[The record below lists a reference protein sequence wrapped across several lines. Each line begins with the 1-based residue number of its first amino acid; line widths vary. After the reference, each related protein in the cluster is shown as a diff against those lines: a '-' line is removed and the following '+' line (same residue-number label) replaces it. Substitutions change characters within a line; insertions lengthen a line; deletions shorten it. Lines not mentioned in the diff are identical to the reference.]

1 MRPRTPAVDLGHTSA
16 GAKPTSPPETPTATS
31 PSLDRAVAS
40 GEKLSPQA
48 AAAMRQFKSS
58 GSNIRPLGGNKFS
71 YSRDPRP
78 DEISPRSSASS
89 DEGSDSSESLS
100 QSHPSDIQ
108 GYHRRLGFQFTT
120 AAAAIAALNVNGATI
135 RIEEACFVVEE
146 LSDYSV
152 DSDDIDLDI
161 IRPDAIECAGGS
173 ERSRTG
179 SYRSHE
185 LDPAMT
191 TGFEDMKA
199 FDSDSEYD
207 ENDDFQSS
215 LIQRRMERRIRRMKS
230 GSISKRTISER
241 DSESDNEDLL
251 PWMDPQETLLSHRR
265 VRRRGDHRSSIQ
277 YTRPLMPER
286 IPELKEP
293 NSDDEVII
301 DDHELFARELP
312 YFSFME
318 VDYA

>member
-1 MRPRTPAVDLGHTSA
+1 MRPRTPTVA
-16 GAKPTSPPETPTATS
+16 GAKPTSPPETPSTTS
-31 PSLDRAVAS
+31 PSMGRSLAS
-40 GEKLSPQA
+40 GGRLSPQVT
-48 AAAMRQFKSS
+48 MRQFKSS
-58 GSNIRPLGGNKFS
+58 RSNLRPLGGNKFS

-78 DEISPRSSASS
+78 EEVSPRSSHPSE
-89 DEGSDSSESLS
+89 DESESSESPP
-100 QSHPSDIQ
+100 QSPMSDIQ
-108 GYHRRLGFQFTT
+108 GFHRRLGFQFTT
-120 AAAAIAALNVNGATI
+120 AAAAIAALNVGATI
-135 RIEEACFVVEE
+135 RIDEAGFVVEE

-152 DSDDIDLDI
+152 EDNEIQLDI

-173 ERSRTG
+173 ERSRSG

-185 LDPAMT
+185 LDPAVT
-191 TGFEDMKA
+191 AGFEHMRA
-199 FDSDSEYD
+199 FESDSDYE
-207 ENDDFQSS
+207 ENDDFHAA
-215 LIQRRMERRIRRMKS
+215 LIQKRLERRIRRMKS

-241 DSESDNEDLL
+241 DSDSDNEDLL
-251 PWMDPQETLLSHRR
+251 PWLEPADAPLGHRR

-277 YTRPLMPER
+277 FTRPLMPER

-301 DDHELFARELP
+301 DDHELLARELP